1 MNTKPKAH
9 LQKVNKPKTRHGKNS
24 LYSEGGDTMA
34 SKMNAGFA
42 AFIAKKKEGA
52 KAGAKKGA
60 MPMMAKGK
68 KMAKGGCAMSNGGSA
83 SSRADGKAIQAPTQ
97 GTMVKMKRGG
107 SCK

>member
-52 KAGAKKGA
+52 KTGAKKGA

-68 KMAKGGCAMSNGGSA
+68 KMAKGGCAMSKGGGIELK
-83 SSRADGKAIQAPTQ
+83 GKPGDTRI
-97 GTMVKMKRGG
+97 KMKSGG

>member
-1 MNTKPKAH
+1 
-9 LQKVNKPKTRHGKNS
+9 VNKPKTRHGKNS

-52 KAGAKKGA
+52 KTGAKKGA

-68 KMAKGGCAMSNGGSA
+68 KMNTGGFT
-83 SSRADGKAIQAPTQ
+83 SSADGIAKTGRTQ
-97 GTMVKMKRGG
+97 GTMVTKMKRGG

>member
-1 MNTKPKAH
+1 MNIKPKAH

-52 KAGAKKGA
+52 KTGAKKGA
-60 MPMMAKGK
+60 MPMMAKAK
-68 KMAKGGCAMSNGGSA
+68 KMNTGGSA
-83 SSRADGKAIQAPTQ
+83 SSRADGVAQRGLTQ
-97 GTMVKMKRGG
+97 GTEVTKKMKRGG

>member
-42 AFIAKKKEGA
+42 AMIAKKKDGA
-52 KAGAKKGA
+52 KMGAKKGA
-60 MPMMAKGK
+60 MPMMAKAK
-68 KMAKGGCAMSNGGSA
+68 KMANGGSA
-83 SSRADGKAIQAPTQ
+83 SSRADGVAQRGLTPPNA
-97 GTMVKMKRGG
+97 MVTKMKRGG

>member
-1 MNTKPKAH
+1 
-9 LQKVNKPKTRHGKNS
+9 
-24 LYSEGGDTMA
+24 MA

-42 AFIAKKKEGA
+42 AMIAKKKDGA
-52 KAGAKKGA
+52 KMGAKKGA
-60 MPMMAKGK
+60 MPMMAKPK
-68 KMAKGGCAMSNGGSA
+68 KMANGGSA

>member
-1 MNTKPKAH
+1 MNRNPKPN
-9 LQKVNKPKTRHGKNS
+9 LQKINKPKTRHGKNS
-24 LYSEGGDTMA
+24 LFSEGGDTMA

-52 KAGAKKGA
+52 KTGAKKGA
-60 MPMMAKGK
+60 MPMMAKAK
-68 KMAKGGCAMSNGGSA
+68 KMNTGGSA